1 MTHDRLFEL
10 HARIC
15 KTLSN
20 PWRLR
25 IIDALRGGERSV
37 TELAAHLGISRPNLS
52 QHLGV
57 MQAQGVVEVRREG
70 AYSYYRL
77 TNQKIVRAFELMRE
91 VLLERLSQTGLLA
104 DELAARA
111 NPRTRSSRR

>member
-1 MTHDRLFEL
+1 MPDDRLFEL
-10 HARIC
+10 HAQIC

-25 IIDALRGGERSV
+25 IIDALREGERSV
-37 TELAAHLGISRPNLS
+37 TELAASLGISRPNLS

-77 TNQKIVRAFELMRE
+77 TNPKIVRAFELMRE
-91 VLLERLSQTGLLA
+91 VLLERLSQTRLLA
-104 DELAARA
+104 DELAPRTKARA
-111 NPRTRSSRR
+111 RPSRR